1 MDKIEYS
8 KIQAL
13 LLDLDGTLINSEK
26 AFYEAFKTTLCDKYK
41 VDITKEEYKKYELE
55 QNAMLIDYKK
65 KEYPFLEKIDQ
76 NEIFQK
82 IYENY
87 MPYFERV
94 IQEQESAD
102 NFKIIKE
109 LKESGMI
116 VALVTTCRR
125 IYISKLLDLYDL
137 HNTFDLIIAREG
149 VPHELLKPNPEEYLL
164 ALKKLNLSADMCLS
178 IEDSKRGIDAAVSA
192 NIPTI
197 KVSNF
202 TEIKYNDERVVEE
215 ESAHKVLSKIL
226 YERKF

>member
-1 MDKIEYS
+1 MNKINYS
-8 KIQAL
+8 KIKAL

-26 AFYEAFKTTLCDKYK
+26 AFYEAFKMTLHNEYA
-41 VDITKEEYKKYELE
+41 VEITKEEYKKYELE
-55 QNAMLIDYKK
+55 QNAMLITHKK
-65 KEYPFLEKIDQ
+65 KEYPLLETINQ

-87 MPYFERV
+87 MPYFEKV
-94 IQEQESAD
+94 IQEKESAD

-137 HNTFDLIIAREG
+137 HNTFDLIIARED

-164 ALKKLNLSADMCLS
+164 ALRNLNLTPDICLS
-178 IEDSKRGIDAAVSA
+178 IEDSKRGVDAAVSA

-202 TEIKYNDERVVEE
+202 TEIKYDDSRVVEE